1 MSTSLADP
9 AQRRDPHPSDP
20 EHRPRRAS
28 AAGPLTRLLLR
39 MHFFAGILVGPFLLI
54 AALSGAAYAIAPTAE
69 QLVYRDM
76 LSASSPAQLVPLADQ
91 VDTARDVHPD
101 LQLSGVVPGTGG
113 DTTRVLFADPA
124 LPSSSY
130 SRVVFTD
137 PASGEVRGDSV
148 QYGSG
153 QALPLRTWL
162 SELHRS
168 LHLGD
173 PGRVYSELAASW
185 LAPIALGGLVM
196 WWMRRRRARAPMLR
210 AGARLEGR
218 PKARSKHAV
227 AGTWIVVGLFFFSAT
242 GLTWSQF
249 AGGNI
254 GELRT
259 ALGWTT
265 PALDAGAPAAEQA
278 PGHEAHEGHEGHEGH
293 GQQGP
298 AHEGHGPAPS
308 PADTDT
314 DTDTAAAID
323 IGTAAASARDA
334 GLQDPM
340 ELTPPA
346 GEGAPWL
353 VSETRRS
360 WTPGPDSVS
369 IDAASGE
376 PVEQIRF
383 ADYPLAAKLTDWGIR
398 AHMGFLF
405 GAANQLLLAAV
416 ALTLV
421 GVIVRGYAL
430 WWSRRPGPGRPPTR
444 GALLELVRRRPVL
457 TIGGLLVVAVIGWAV
472 PLLGASLVA
481 FLVIDAVLGRWGQR
495 PSTAR
500 AMKK

>member
-1 MSTSLADP
+1 
-9 AQRRDPHPSDP
+9 
-20 EHRPRRAS
+20 
-28 AAGPLTRLLLR
+28 
-39 MHFFAGILVGPFLLI
+39 
-54 AALSGAAYAIAPTAE
+54 
-69 QLVYRDM
+69 
-76 LSASSPAQLVPLADQ
+76 
-91 VDTARDVHPD
+91 
-101 LQLSGVVPGTGG
+101 
-113 DTTRVLFADPA
+113 
-124 LPSSSY
+124 
-130 SRVVFTD
+130 
-137 PASGEVRGDSV
+137 
-148 QYGSG
+148 
-153 QALPLRTWL
+153 
-162 SELHRS
+162 
-168 LHLGD
+168 
-173 PGRVYSELAASW
+173 
-185 LAPIALGGLVM
+185 
-196 WWMRRRRARAPMLR
+196 
-210 AGARLEGR
+210 
-218 PKARSKHAV
+218 
-227 AGTWIVVGLFFFSAT
+227 
-242 GLTWSQF
+242 
-249 AGGNI
+249 
-254 GELRT
+254 
-259 ALGWTT
+259 
-265 PALDAGAPAAEQA
+265 
-278 PGHEAHEGHEGHEGH
+278 
-293 GQQGP
+293 
-298 AHEGHGPAPS
+298 
-308 PADTDT
+308 
-314 DTDTAAAID
+314 
-323 IGTAAASARDA
+323 
-334 GLQDPM
+334 M

-444 GALLELVRRRPVL
+444 GALLELVRRWPVL